1 MNSLVLELLTDS
13 ELRTAGALEKAMA
26 AQESEN
32 IPWLN

>member
-1 MNSLVLELLTDS
+1 MNSLVLDLLTDS
-13 ELRTAGALEKAMA
+13 ELRAAGALEKAMA